1 MHSHHLTTE
10 EMTAY
15 RERRLPAGEVLLVSD
30 HLAECDACRAAF
42 ARSGIPPAQAKNIV
56 PSEVSV
62 SYEEIADWL
71 DDELDPLARR
81 EVGERLAASVAA
93 RAELSD
99 LARFRETMN
108 AQAPKDYDAE
118 SPRSRSTISTF
129 ARWALPLAAMIAV
142 ATIVVWLS
150 LGSPRLSKKTVT
162 LRDGDRDLV
171 IDADGRSEALRD
183 LPDSLR
189 VSVRKIVSG
198 EELKIPP
205 AISALAGQTQTLA
218 ARVEGEKG
226 YRLLEPVA
234 TAVCLARPLFRWTA
248 VPNASG
254 YRLLVVEEKTGRL
267 LVSESI
273 AGNLNGWT
281 AANPL
286 PSGQTYQWA
295 VEALRGDEVIARA
308 PAPPE
313 PETKFFIRSETEC
326 AALDE
331 VKKRCGGSHLAIGV
345 ADAQAGLLDEAS
357 AEFRILEKE
366 NPQSNIPARL
376 LEQVEAR
383 RRKDIKN

>member
-1 MHSHHLTTE
+1 MHSDHLTTE
-10 EMTAY
+10 ELTAY
-15 RERRLPAGEVLLVSD
+15 REQRLPAGEVLSVSD
-30 HLAECDACRAAF
+30 HLAECDACRAAL

-108 AQAPKDYDAE
+108 AEAPKDYDAE
-118 SPRSRSTISTF
+118 SPRSRPTISTF
-129 ARWALPLAAMIAV
+129 ARWALPLAAIIAV
-142 ATIVVWLS
+142 AAIGSWLFT
-150 LGSPRLSKKTVT
+150 GSPHASKKTIT
-162 LRDGDRDLV
+162 LRDGGRDLV

-189 VSVRKIVSG
+189 ASVAKTVSG

-205 AISALAGQTQTLA
+205 SISALAGQTQTLA
-218 ARVEGEKG
+218 ARVEGKKG

-234 TAVCLARPLFRWTA
+234 TAVCFVRPNFRWSA

-254 YRLLVVEEKTGRL
+254 YRLHIVEEKTGRL
-267 LVSESI
+267 LLSESI
-273 AGNLNGWT
+273 AGNQNGWT
-281 AANPL
+281 PANPL
-286 PSGQTYQWA
+286 PSGETYQWA
-295 VEALRGDEVIARA
+295 VEALRGDNVIARA

-313 PETKFFIRSETEC
+313 PEAKFFIVPETEC

-331 VKKRCGGSHLAIGV
+331 VKKRCGGSHFAIGV
-345 ADAQAGLLDEAS
+345 ADAQAGLLDEAA

-366 NPQSNIPARL
+366 NPQSKIPARL
-376 LEQVEAR
+376 LDQVEAR
-383 RRKDIKN
+383 RR